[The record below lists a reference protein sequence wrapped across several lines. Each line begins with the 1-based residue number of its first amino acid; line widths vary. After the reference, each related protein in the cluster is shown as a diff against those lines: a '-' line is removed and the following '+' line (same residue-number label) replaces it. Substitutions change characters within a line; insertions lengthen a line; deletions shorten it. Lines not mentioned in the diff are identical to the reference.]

1 MRRAQKNATK
11 WKIYS
16 GLQAHYCFLN
26 LANHF
31 SLIPPVFVTFFF
43 LFFLLSPVNLL
54 LMINLFWMANSE
66 R

>member
-26 LANHF
+26 LASHF
-31 SLIPPVFVTFFF
+31 SLIPPVCVTFFF
-43 LFFLLSPVNLL
+43 SFLFIIPSEPS
-54 LMINLFWMANSE
+54 AND
-66 R
+66 